1 MAFALTLKMNC
12 KTSYQQIVCFHGN
25 MFKAKNS
32 IRIMRPHIVKDLF
45 LDKEFITLI
54 SGLLIGTT
62 KASKTLSTR
71 VIGGSLSSVFFE
83 DSSLNL

>member
-12 KTSYQQIVCFHGN
+12 KTSYQQIICFNGN

-32 IRIMRPHIVKDLF
+32 IRIMILHTGKEVF

-62 KASKTLSTR
+62 KASKTLVTR
-71 VIGGSLSSVFFE
+71 VIAFS
-83 DSSLNL
+83 